1 MLILTKNIRTKM
13 EEIVMK
19 VIKKKN
25 LLKKL
30 AVTTAVTCV
39 VALSISAC
47 GKKNKVNE
55 NQDPLTGQDTSQSSE
70 AASEGGSDGEN
81 GEIGR
86 AHV

>member
-47 GKKNKVNE
+47 GKKNKVN
-55 NQDPLTGQDTSQSSE
+55 
-70 AASEGGSDGEN
+70 
-81 GEIGR
+81 
-86 AHV
+86 